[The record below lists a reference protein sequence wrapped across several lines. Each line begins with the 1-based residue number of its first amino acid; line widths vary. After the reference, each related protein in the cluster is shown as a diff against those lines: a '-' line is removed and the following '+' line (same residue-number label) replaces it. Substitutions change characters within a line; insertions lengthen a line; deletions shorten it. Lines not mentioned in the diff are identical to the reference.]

1 MCLDTPGSGFSIC
14 CGLRFARLV
23 ILSLFEGNVYM
34 KRFAAFVLTLCVAVC
49 MAMPAAAVGYDPS
62 TVYTVQ
68 ADCAYVV
75 NTDTNIIIYE
85 KNSEQPVQANSL
97 TQLMTVALALTNYG
111 DALDT
116 TTVTQPQ
123 AISDYV
129 YGTKEHADVRIGET
143 LTLRQALYA
152 IMVSNANEVTMTTAY
167 CLSGNDLTGWVSQ
180 MNSLSRKIGTT
191 GSVWTDACGIDDGN
205 TTTAR
210 DMYLILRYLMS
221 FDAFVEIAGSYSFE
235 MPANSRHA
243 SSYGLYS
250 YNKMLSKSAGGKFYR
265 ASVQGGKVDLPG
277 YSGENHGKQSAVSW
291 TTQNGESYI
300 FSVMG
305 SPDSCDTYGYGT
317 RRPALYETNQLI
329 DWVYASFAVQPAL
342 DTDQPICEVSVK
354 YSSGTDR
361 LKLYPADDMMTILPS
376 TSDSTVTQKLF
387 NLPEAV
393 YAPVKQGDVVGSVT
407 LLLAGEEIGRVDL
420 LAGQDVDRNPVLF
433 TVAKLQ
439 DFFGSLYF
447 KVVLVVTVLTV
458 AAYVGWAVVDGIR
471 QRNSKKIQRW

>member
-1 MCLDTPGSGFSIC
+1 
-14 CGLRFARLV
+14 
-23 ILSLFEGNVYM
+23 M
-34 KRFAAFVLTLCVAVC
+34 KRFAAFVLTLC
-49 MAMPAAAVGYDPS
+49 MAMCLLAAPAAAVGYDPS
-62 TVYTVQ
+62 TSYTVQ
-68 ADCAYVV
+68 ADSAYIV

-85 KNSEQPVQANSL
+85 KNSEQPTQANSL
-97 TQLMTVALALTNYG
+97 TQLMTVALVLTNYG

-180 MNSLSRKIGTT
+180 MNSLSQKIGTT

-243 SSYGLYS
+243 NAYGLYS
-250 YNKMLSKSAGGKFYR
+250 YNKMLSKSAGGQFYR
-265 ASVQGGKVDLPG
+265 AAAQGGKVDLPG
-277 YSGENHGKQSAVSW
+277 YSNDNHGKQSAVSW

-305 SPDSCDTYGYGT
+305 SPDSCDTYGYST
-317 RRPALYETNQLI
+317 RRPALYETNRLI
-329 DWVYASFAVQPAL
+329 DWVYSSFAIQAAL
-342 DTDQPICEVSVK
+342 DTDQPISEVTVA
-354 YSSGTDR
+354 YSSGIDR
-361 LKLYPADDMMTILPS
+361 LKLYPADSMMTILPS
-376 TSDSTVTQKLF
+376 GSDSTVTQKIF
-387 NLPEAV
+387 NLPEQV
-393 YAPVKQGDVVGSVT
+393 YAPIKQGDVVGSVT
-407 LLLAGEEIGRVDL
+407 LLLAGEVIGQVDL
-420 LAGQDVDRNPVLF
+420 LAGQDVDRSAIKF
-433 TVAKLQ
+433 TAAKIQ
-439 DFFGSLYF
+439 QFFGSLYL
-447 KVVLVVTVLTV
+447 KVVIVVTLLTV
-458 AAYVGWAVVDGIR
+458 AGYVCWSVSDSIR
-471 QRNSKKIQRW
+471 RRNSKKVQRW